1 MKKIFI
7 ASCCAVAIAGCCSS
21 KNAGIAKMVL
31 DDVRNDTIVVNVSD
45 LNLRNVEWKDTICV
59 ENGSFT
65 YQLSDNENARNVTF
79 ACGGQQISIMM
90 LPGEHAELEGT
101 FADYTVSGSK
111 FYQDMN
117 NYKEAM
123 AAIDGEFAPRRAE
136 LAAKKDTED
145 AAILKKLEKE
155 LYDEWMEKHW
165 QGVIDFIKANPYSD
179 YSYYVASC
187 LPERR
192 EEALA
197 PIPDKVKE
205 GPFKVYGAAMDEIF
219 KKRDE
224 YRKAIAKAAENI
236 QPGKPAPDFTLDDL
250 NGKPLSL
257 SSLKGKYIVLDFWG
271 SWCGWCIKG
280 IPQMKEYYKKYS
292 GKFEILG
299 IACGD
304 TVEKWKK
311 AVEDNTLPW
320 LNVIND
326 EEGGTDI
333 SNTYAV
339 TGYPTKIVIDP
350 DGNIAK
356 IITGESPEFYEYL
369 DKLFK

>member
-7 ASCCAVAIAGCCSS
+7 ASCCAVAIAGCCNS

-65 YQLSDNENARNVTF
+65 YQLSGENARNVTF
-79 ACGGQQISIMM
+79 VSDQGHISILM
-90 LPGEHAELEGT
+90 LPGEYAELKGT
-101 FADYTVSGSK
+101 FTDYTLSGSK

-117 NYKEAM
+117 KYKEQM
-123 AAIDGEFAPRRAE
+123 KAIDDEFAPRRAE
-136 LAAKKDTED
+136 LAAKKGTED
-145 AAILKKLEKE
+145 AAVLKKMEKE

-165 QGVIDFIKANPYSD
+165 QGIIDFIKANPDSD
-179 YSYYVASC
+179 YSYYVASS

-197 PIPDKVKE
+197 PISDKVKE
-205 GPFKVYGAAMDEIF
+205 GPIKLYAAAMNEIF
-219 KKRDE
+219 TKRDE
-224 YRKAIAKAAENI
+224 HRKAIAKAAENI
-236 QPGKPAPDFTLDDL
+236 KPGKPAPDFTLNDL
-250 NGKPLSL
+250 EGKPLSL
-257 SSLKGKYIVLDFWG
+257 SSLKGKYVVLDFWG

-280 IPQMKEYYKKYS
+280 IPHMKEYYKKYN

-304 TVEKWKK
+304 TQDKWKK
-311 AVEDNTLPW
+311 AVEDNQLPW

-326 EEGGTDI
+326 EKDGTDI

-339 TGYPTKIVIDP
+339 TGYPTKVVIDP
-350 DGNIAK
+350 EGNIAK
-356 IITGESPEFYEYL
+356 VIVGESPEFYEYL